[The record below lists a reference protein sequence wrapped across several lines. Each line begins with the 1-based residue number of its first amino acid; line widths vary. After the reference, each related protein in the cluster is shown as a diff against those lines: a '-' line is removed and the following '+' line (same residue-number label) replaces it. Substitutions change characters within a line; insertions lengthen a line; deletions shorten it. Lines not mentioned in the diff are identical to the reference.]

1 MAAAAAGVEAQLR
14 DAKAAKAMASLQ
26 IDDVS
31 GPHSPRAL
39 VLLLARSLLTVA
51 ACAGAQEE
59 IMETHAPTPRPHQAP
74 LVRPP
79 R

>member
-31 GPHSPRAL
+31 AGTARAL
-39 VLLLARSLLTVA
+39 VLMLLAAL
-51 ACAGAQEE
+51 C
-59 IMETHAPTPRPHQAP
+59 
-74 LVRPP
+74 
-79 R
+79 

>member
-26 IDDVS
+26 IDDVRPAQPARS
-31 GPHSPRAL
+31 
-39 VLLLARSLLTVA
+39 LLAAGSLLTVA

-59 IMETHAPTPRPHQAP
+59 IMETHAPTPRFFPSPGAAG
-74 LVRPP
+74 
-79 R
+79 

>member
-14 DAKAAKAMASLQ
+14 DAKAAKAMAGLQ

-31 GPHSPRAL
+31 AGTARAL
-39 VLLLARSLLTVA
+39 VLMLARSLLTVA

-59 IMETHAPTPRPHQAP
+59 IMETCPPTPP
-74 LVRPP
+74 LFLPP
-79 R
+79 GAAG